1 MCSLYL
7 FFDAV
12 CIRAQTLYR
21 KTGIE
26 GTQTVFLFSDTQLK
40 QEAFLEDINNIL
52 SSGQVPNLFVKDE
65 KNEVLEAI
73 RAIAK
78 KMGLPD
84 SIDELWDLFVDR
96 YVDGITVMC
105 ERNSGGNSVR
115 VHAASFALT
124 RGIGFLSPSRCYSV
138 RSNLHVVLAMSPIG
152 DGFRNRCRMYPALV
166 NNTTIDWFH
175 EWPSDALQEVAYR
188 FLEDIRFTTE

>member
-65 KNEVLEAI
+65 KNEVLVAI

-138 RSNLHVVLAMSPIG
+138 RSNLHVVLAMSPVG
-152 DGFRNRCRMYPALV
+152 SGFRNRTRMYPSLV
-166 NNTTIDWFH
+166 NCTTIDWFLP
-175 EWPSDALQEVAYR
+175 WPDDGFRSVIQ
-188 FLEDIRFTTE
+188 